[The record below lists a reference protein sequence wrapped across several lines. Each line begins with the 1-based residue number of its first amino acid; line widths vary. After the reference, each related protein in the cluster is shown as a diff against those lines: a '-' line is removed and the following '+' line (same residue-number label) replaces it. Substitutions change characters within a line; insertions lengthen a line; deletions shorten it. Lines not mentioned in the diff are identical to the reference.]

1 MSVSLYAELPGRRA
15 RQVVADV
22 LAIVWITAWAYAG
35 RLVYTTAVA
44 LRGPADQLRD
54 AGSGL
59 TSAMGDA
66 QRQVANLPI
75 IGDRLQPPFGAVA
88 GTGRELAAAGAD
100 LGLAVDRAAL
110 LLGWMT
116 ALVPILFVGGLWVA
130 MRWRFIRQAKAAS
143 GLLRD
148 GADAD
153 LFALRALATGR
164 VQDLQRVSADPAAAW
179 RAKDPAVVS
188 ALATVELR
196 RLGFRPR

>member
-22 LAIVWITAWAYAG
+22 LAILWITAWAYAG

-75 IGDRLQPPFGAVA
+75 IGDRLQP
-88 GTGRELAAAGAD
+88 RLAPWLA
-100 LGLAVDRAAL
+100 LG
-110 LLGWMT
+110 
-116 ALVPILFVGGLWVA
+116 
-130 MRWRFIRQAKAAS
+130 
-143 GLLRD
+143 
-148 GADAD
+148 
-153 LFALRALATGR
+153 
-164 VQDLQRVSADPAAAW
+164 VSW
-179 RAKDPAVVS
+179 
-188 ALATVELR
+188 R
-196 RLGFRPR
+196 RLALTLALPLIGRRCCSDG